1 MPDYEGHS
9 PAFYDHETEEPR
21 ATGRR
26 RRQVAD
32 WGVGEDVFD
41 RLPSRRFERRGEE
54 RRHAARHEDFRR
66 EAAEVRGDES
76 WGDDEP
82 RFARAWRD
90 DDAPARRPEEPR
102 FAAAARGDEAPV
114 APQRR
119 RPAAD
124 WLAETAARDAT
135 YDSAPQD
142 AENLASWSDA
152 DPARTIVIGGALEG
166 EIAPTD
172 TGERRTIVIG
182 GAVEEEI
189 PPRDEIPDAPAG
201 PRERRTIVIGGH
213 PDGLP
218 VIRQRRPPRTAV
230 ERVGSRPDR
239 FVAYTVAMGFLLI
252 LIAILTT
259 GH

>member
-1 MPDYEGHS
+1 MPDYEGRA

-21 ATGRR
+21 TTGRR

-66 EAAEVRGDES
+66 EDDDAWAAESAPSERFARRDYPEQGIVDEEPRLRDDRLDEPVAPRQRRS
-76 WGDDEP
+76 APDWLEETAPRDEAPQDFADWREEIPDPGDDEP
-82 RFARAWRD
+82 
-90 DDAPARRPEEPR
+90 
-102 FAAAARGDEAPV
+102 
-114 APQRR
+114 
-119 RPAAD
+119 
-124 WLAETAARDAT
+124 
-135 YDSAPQD
+135 DSD
-142 AENLASWSDA
+142 GL
-152 DPARTIVIGGALEG
+152 
-166 EIAPTD
+166 
-172 TGERRTIVIG
+172 RTIVIG
-182 GAVEEEI
+182 GAVEGEI
-189 PPRDEIPDAPAG
+189 PAPDEPPAAA
-201 PRERRTIVIGGH
+201 PRERRTIIIGGH

-230 ERVGSRPDR
+230 ERVGARPDR

-259 GH
+259 GN

>member
-1 MPDYEGHS
+1 MPEYEGRA

-21 ATGRR
+21 TTGRR

-66 EAAEVRGDES
+66 EEHADDWAEERGASERFARRDYPQQRIVE
-76 WGDDEP
+76 DEP
-82 RFARAWRD
+82 R
-90 DDAPARRPEEPR
+90 
-102 FAAAARGDEAPV
+102 AAAPPRDRDEPV
-114 APQRR
+114 APRR
-119 RPAAD
+119 RREPPAD
-124 WLAETAARDAT
+124 WLEETAPREEPEELAEDAVAR
-135 YDSAPQD
+135 
-142 AENLASWSDA
+142 A
-152 DPARTIVIGGALEG
+152 D
-166 EIAPTD
+166 TD
-172 TGERRTIVIG
+172 GRRTIVIG
-182 GAVEEEI
+182 GAVEREI
-189 PPRDEIPDAPAG
+189 PPPESQSEAETNVALAA

-218 VIRQRRPPRTAV
+218 IIRQRRPSRTAA
-230 ERVGSRPDR
+230 ERVGARPDR
-239 FVAYTVAMGFLLI
+239 FVAYAVAMGFLLI